1 MSVNLSSLAGAAT
14 QFFDNNGVPL
24 AGGLIYTYAA
34 GTTTPAATYTSNTG
48 LSAHSNP
55 IVLDA
60 AGRIATGEVWL
71 TSGVDYKF
79 LVKTSD
85 NVQLGS
91 YDNIPSINDFTS
103 IYAALANTT
112 NVALGDALI
121 GFKQSNSSGVLSN
134 AVARTVHQK
143 FQEFISVK
151 DFGAAGDNSTD
162 DTAAFQAAA
171 NTGRFIYVPAGTY
184 KITNEITVNTA
195 GSQFFGLSNS
205 VCTIVQNTLSKP
217 IFNITVSNSLIT
229 NLTFD
234 YNGTPTA
241 GAAAIYFHGADSANR
256 LAGLCVS
263 LIKVNRAY
271 EGIKV
276 VHAISTFLE
285 NLQIYNFV
293 QSGVYLEDCGDIF
306 LNNFVIDSVYITN
319 GALGGI
325 VLNEFCEAI
334 SITNG
339 DVLNCVY
346 SMQTL
351 STTGLGGSSPAH
363 SVFTNVYFDSSA
375 QGVNL
380 AVLFVSEF
388 VGCWFSAGRSGI
400 GFPGVTLVAT
410 EGLSFTTTRF
420 VGCGSHGASVTAT
433 ADRTS
438 FVNCTVYGNSI
449 TAGVSVASG
458 IYLANGAKGV
468 IINGITARNIY
479 FAGTQAYGIFIGN
492 SCTSISCSNNLLQG
506 NGLGGLSL
514 GTAPTTCVITNN
526 IGYNPVGGSAVTV
539 GASPYTYAAGASPE
553 TLYITGGTVS
563 LMIINGLIVFTST
576 EKTIELG
583 PNENVQIVY
592 SVLPTVNK
600 VIH

>member
-1 MSVNLSSLAGAAT
+1 MNPT
-14 QFFDNNGVPL
+14 QIPAPRVPL
-24 AGGLIYTYAA
+24 IDAK
-34 GTTTPAATYTSNTG
+34 TG
-48 LSAHSNP
+48 LMSREWFRFFNYVYEQLNPANYAQDSAD
-55 IVLDA
+55 V
-60 AGRIATGEVWL
+60 
-71 TSGVDYKF
+71 
-79 LVKTSD
+79 
-85 NVQLGS
+85 S
-91 YDNIPSINDFTS
+91 YDEGGT
-103 IYAALANTT
+103 
-112 NVALGDALI
+112 G
-121 GFKQSNSSGVLSN
+121 
-134 AVARTVHQK
+134 AVVRSVESK
-143 FQEFISVK
+143 LQESVSVK
-151 DFGAAGDNSTD
+151 DFGAVGDGVAD
-162 DTAAFQAAA
+162 DTAAIQAAA
-171 NTGRFIYVPAGTY
+171 NTGKFIYVPAGTY

-234 YNGTPTA
+234 YNGTPTT

-276 VHAISTFLE
+276 VHAINTFLE
-285 NLQIYNFV
+285 NLQIYNFI
-293 QSGVYLEDCGDIF
+293 QSGVYLEDCGDVF
-306 LNNFVIDSVYITN
+306 LNNFVIDSVFITN

-388 VGCWFSAGRSGI
+388 VGCWFSAGRSGV
-400 GFPGVTLVAT
+400 GFPGVTLVTT
-410 EGLSFTTTRF
+410 EGISFTTTRF
-420 VGCGSHGASVTAT
+420 VSCGSHGASVTAT

-492 SCTSISCSNNLLQG
+492 SCISISCSNNLLQG

-514 GTAPTTCVITNN
+514 GTAPTTCVITDN

-539 GASPYTYAAGASPE
+539 GASPFNYYASASPE

-563 LMIINGLIVFTST
+563 LIIINGLIVFSST

-583 PNENVQIVY
+583 PNESVQIIY

>member
-1 MSVNLSSLAGAAT
+1 MSLTKV
-14 QFFDNNGVPL
+14 
-24 AGGLIYTYAA
+24 TYAMIEGA
-34 GTTTPAATYTSNTG
+34 FAN
-48 LSAHSNP
+48 
-55 IVLDA
+55 VLDYGA
-60 AGRIATGEVWL
+60 VGDGT
-71 TSGVDYKF
+71 
-79 LVKTSD
+79 
-85 NVQLGS
+85 
-91 YDNIPSINDFTS
+91 
-103 IYAALANTT
+103 AN
-112 NVALGDALI
+112 
-121 GFKQSNSSGVLSN
+121 
-134 AVARTVHQK
+134 
-143 FQEFISVK
+143 
-151 DFGAAGDNSTD
+151 
-162 DTAAFQAAA
+162 DTAAFQLAAD
-171 NTGRFIYVPAGTY
+171 TGKAVYIPAGTY
-184 KITNEITVNTA
+184 KLTDEITVDTV
-195 GSQFFGLSNS
+195 GTQFVGESNS
-205 VCTIVQNTLSKP
+205 ICTIIQHTLNKP
-217 IFNITVSNSLIT
+217 IFNITVNNSLVT

-293 QSGVYLEDCGDIF
+293 QSGVYIEDCGDVF
-306 LNNFVIDSVYITN
+306 VSNFVIDAINITN

-334 SITNG
+334 SIING
-339 DVLNCVY
+339 DILNCVY

-351 STTGLGGSSPAH
+351 STSGLGGASPAH

-375 QGVNL
+375 RGVNL

-388 VGCWFSAGRSGI
+388 VGCWFSAGRSGA
-400 GFPGVTLVAT
+400 GFPGVSLVLT
-410 EGLSFTTTRF
+410 EGIAFTNTRF

-449 TAGVSVASG
+449 TAGVNVASG
-458 IYLANGAKGV
+458 IHLANGAKGV
-468 IINGITARNIY
+468 IINGVTARNIY

-506 NGLGGLSL
+506 NGLGSISL
-514 GTAPTTCVITNN
+514 GTTPTTSVITDN

-539 GASPYTYAAGASPE
+539 GASPYNYLAGPSPE

-563 LMIINGLIVFTST
+563 SIIIDGLTVFSST

-583 PNENVQIVY
+583 PNEDVQIVY
-592 SVLPTVNK
+592 SGLPTVNK